1 MKKTFRIYKRFV
13 ITNFKILKQSRVN
26 LLIGIFTFILVQ
38 LINITLIELIY
49 SKVPHINGFTR
60 ENILLLYGIFL
71 IPRGID
77 HIISDYL
84 WWFSGNGIRRGLFDK
99 TLVRPIEPL
108 FHIII
113 ERFDFNG
120 FSELIL
126 GLILLFTNID
136 LKSITLFSSFLF
148 VLSLISAVFVYMS
161 IKIVL
166 TALAF
171 WVTNS
176 FFILEMSYSFSE
188 FSRYPLDIFN
198 KGIQNLILYIL
209 PFAFTAYIPYLI
221 LNNIKTKGA
230 YMVFSL
236 IGGYIMLFFAYKFW
250 KLGERQYEST
260 GS

>member
-1 MKKTFRIYKRFV
+1 MKKVFRVYKRFV

-49 SKVPHINGFTR
+49 AKVPHISGFSKT
-60 ENILLLYGIFL
+60 NILLLYGIFL

-77 HIISDYL
+77 HIMSDYL

-126 GLILLFTNID
+126 GIILLFTNID
-136 LKSITLFSSFLF
+136 ITNITP
-148 VLSLISAVFVYMS
+148 LSTIIFIFTLVNGVFIYMS

-171 WVTNS
+171 WISNS
-176 FFILEMSYSFSE
+176 FFILEMCYSFSE
-188 FSRYPLDIFN
+188 FSRYPIDIFN
-198 KGIQNLILYIL
+198 NTIQNLIVYIL

-221 LNNIKTKGA
+221 LNNIKTNLF
-230 YMVFSL
+230 YLFFSL
-236 IGGYIMLFFAYKFW
+236 MGGYIMLYLAYRFW
-250 KLGERQYEST
+250 KLGERRYEST